1 MDEKEKELQESNK
14 LIIQENETKDIINVS
29 EKILASEN
37 LLKKE
42 MNEIDELYLEVKS
55 HLDKVKEIRSKS
67 RIDLNAG
74 LQITEKV
81 NTFPFIY
88 QQTTNII
95 ALKNLKLNLIKE
107 LNSLIK
113 TDADLALKNFAAMLK
128 NKSNEADVSKI
139 LSELLNVVMTEK
151 NTSPKDFFN
160 SELES
165 TDYEEIVELELEKR
179 LSSGKL
185 DENLFTQDEDYY
197 ESEEE
202 DYLKEKNIED
212 KYSFKFLDERRKL
225 RLVYDVTNERLYIC
239 NKNQQYHFLEDYGY
253 SEDMFSIIYNEEEN
267 SYYEENIVKGYIEAL
282 VFEEDPSEE

>member
-185 DENLFTQDEDYY
+185 DENLFTQDKDYY

>member
-1 MDEKEKELQESNK
+1 MDEKEKELQENNK

-282 VFEEDPSEE
+282 VFEEDSSEE